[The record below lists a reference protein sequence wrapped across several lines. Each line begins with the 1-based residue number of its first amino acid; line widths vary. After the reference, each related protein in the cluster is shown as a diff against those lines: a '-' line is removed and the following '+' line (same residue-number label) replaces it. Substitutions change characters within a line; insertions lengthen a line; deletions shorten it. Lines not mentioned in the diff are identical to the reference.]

1 MLFVVWKVMTMARK
15 LCLGLPGEPCSTVI
29 EVDRSWKGARGA
41 RCQRCARIWDR
52 RAGTARER
60 GYDREYDENRAILL
74 SKPQNCWKCGL
85 PGADSADHVIPR
97 SRGGSNA
104 LSNLRPAHEACNYSA
119 GGAVSRGGRG
129 QS

>member
-41 RCQRCARIWDR
+41 RCQQCARMWDR

-97 SRGGSNA
+97 STSGLYA
-104 LSNLRPAHEACNYSA
+104 LSNLKPILYSCNLSAC
-119 GGAVSRGGRG
+119 GMVSL
-129 QS
+129 